1 MNRTQSQAPFS
12 CLFGNLSLQWNVATK
27 KEVSALNPKIRQLSR
42 GALLLALGVLS
53 QQLRL
58 VIPLPVPVMT
68 LLIGSLVNTC
78 LALAA
83 VHTSRIL
90 AWVVCGA
97 LACIAFLQGHIIGAL
112 VPVVTLGNGMFV
124 EMLLIPGEKKVRY
137 VGAPCA
143 KTLVMLIGLCGVFYM
158 LHFPMHLV
166 WKMLSVF
173 IPTQFFTGLIGVLLA
188 DRIQSRL
195 GKQNR

>member
-1 MNRTQSQAPFS
+1 M
-12 CLFGNLSLQWNVATK
+12 
-27 KEVSALNPKIRQLSR
+27 NPKIRQLSR
-42 GALLLALGVLS
+42 GALLLALSVLS

-58 VIPLPVPVMT
+58 VIPLPTPVMT
-68 LLIGSLVNTC
+68 LVIGSLVNTC
-78 LALAA
+78 LSLAA
-83 VHTSRIL
+83 VYTSRLL
-90 AWVVCGA
+90 AWVMCVA

-112 VPVVTLGNGMFV
+112 VPVIALGNGMFV
-124 EMLLIPGEKKVRY
+124 EMLLIPGKKQVRY

-173 IPTQFFTGLIGVLLA
+173 IPTQFFTGLVGVLLA
-188 DRIQSRL
+188 DLIESRL
-195 GKQNR
+195 GK

>member
-1 MNRTQSQAPFS
+1 M
-12 CLFGNLSLQWNVATK
+12 
-27 KEVSALNPKIRQLSR
+27 NPKIRQLSR

-83 VHTSRIL
+83 VHTSRI
-90 AWVVCGA
+90 

-188 DRIQSRL
+188 DGIQSRL
-195 GKQNR
+195 GKKNQ

>member
-1 MNRTQSQAPFS
+1 M
-12 CLFGNLSLQWNVATK
+12 
-27 KEVSALNPKIRQLSR
+27 
-42 GALLLALGVLS
+42 
-53 QQLRL
+53 
-58 VIPLPVPVMT
+58 
-68 LLIGSLVNTC
+68 
-78 LALAA
+78 
-83 VHTSRIL
+83 
-90 AWVVCGA
+90 
-97 LACIAFLQGHIIGAL
+97 
-112 VPVVTLGNGMFV
+112 PVVTLGNGMFV

-188 DRIQSRL
+188 DGIQSRL
-195 GKQNR
+195 GKKNQ

>member
-1 MNRTQSQAPFS
+1 MNGIQSQAPFA
-12 CLFGNLSLQWNVATK
+12 CLFGILSLQWRIATK
-27 KEVSALNPKIRQLSR
+27 QEALALNLKTRQLAR
-42 GALLLALGVLS
+42 GALLLALGVMF

-58 VIPLPVPVMT
+58 LIPLPEPMMT
-68 LLIGSLVNTC
+68 FIIGSLVNTC
-78 LALAA
+78 LALSS
-83 VHTSRIL
+83 VYTSRLL
-90 AWVVCGA
+90 AWVVCVA

-112 VPVVTLGNGMFV
+112 VPVIALGNGMFV

-158 LHFPMHLV
+158 LHFPMPMV

-173 IPTQFFTGLIGVLLA
+173 IPTQFFTGLVGVLLA
-188 DRIQSRL
+188 DTIADRIGRKS
-195 GKQNR
+195 

>member
-1 MNRTQSQAPFS
+1 MNLKT
-12 CLFGNLSLQWNVATK
+12 
-27 KEVSALNPKIRQLSR
+27 RQLAR

-58 VIPLPVPVMT
+58 VIPLPTPVMT
-68 LLIGSLVNTC
+68 LVIGSLVNTC
-78 LALAA
+78 LALCS
-83 VHTSRIL
+83 VYTSRL
-90 AWVVCGA
+90 LSWVVCVA

-112 VPVVTLGNGMFV
+112 VPVIALGNGMFV

-158 LHFPMHLV
+158 LHMPMHLV
-166 WKMLSVF
+166 WKLLSVF

-188 DRIQSRL
+188 DVIQDRL
-195 GKQNR
+195 KR